1 MAVNGQP
8 FAGHHEPPPATVKRI
23 VTPTAMAAGLV
34 LHAAPALIQCVVG
47 EGDDT
52 RAIYDQAI
60 AAGWKF
66 HAPPIN
72 RRLGGTNIPDMW
84 ITMTRDPDNVPFEF
98 VERPRSAFR

>member
-1 MAVNGQP
+1 MILTEWTSPASFG
-8 FAGHHEPPPATVKRI
+8 AHHDNANRL
-23 VTPTAMAAGLV
+23 GLFRV
-34 LHAAPALIQCVVG
+34 ALGV
-47 EGDDT
+47 DDT